1 MLLGIGGHGG
11 FGRNADIKKKYQEIV
26 LKIKQHISPVTP
38 KHVLKSNTSY
48 AGKSPSESN
57 STAPSSATR
66 SHSNPSSGHD
76 NGEDGNDARI
86 TPQVAVTKC
95 AVCTIL

>member
-1 MLLGIGGHGG
+1 MAGIGGHGG

-48 AGKSPSESN
+48 AGKAPSESN
-57 STAPSSATR
+57 STAPSSASR

-76 NGEDGNDARI
+76 NGDDGNDARI